1 MIMTKKISKIF
12 NKEVILYGVF
22 GVFTT
27 FLSIILFQALIWLGM
42 DYRYSNFIT
51 LIVVKLVAY
60 LCNKNFVF
68 HSKTESYLELMKEF
82 FRFLVARGATMLI
95 DYVGLIFMAEVL
107 QADKLISKCFITVL
121 VIIINYFIGKK
132 HVFKESHL
140 PDAEGKIT

>member
-1 MIMTKKISKIF
+1 MTKRKSKIF
-12 NKEVILYGVF
+12 NQEVILYGVF

-42 DYRYSNFIT
+42 DYRYSNLIT

-68 HSKTESYLELMKEF
+68 RSKTESYLELIKEF
-82 FRFLVARGATMLI
+82 FRFLVARGATMVI

-107 QADKLISKCFITVL
+107 QANKLISKCFITVL
-121 VIIINYFIGKK
+121 VIIINYLVGKK

-140 PDAEGKIT
+140 PDAEGKCT